1 MQRGPPELALST
13 QSRTMIIRTLLLLIA
28 ATATASALSEEN
40 INQQLDAAP
49 GGRIIVDV
57 DFGTID
63 VSAGA
68 DDKVSSPRTARS
80 IRTTKRKKRNTWPR
94 PRLPSRKTE
103 TR

>member
-1 MQRGPPELALST
+1 M
-13 QSRTMIIRTLLLLIA
+13 LLLIA

-63 VSAGA
+63 VSAGT
-68 DDKVSSPRTARS
+68 DDKVVIAAHRKIDSNDEAREKEYLAAAPGN
-80 IRTTKRKKRNTWPR
+80 RQQGRKHGDDPR
-94 PRLPSRKTE
+94 PAQGERPQF
-103 TR
+103 